1 MFENKLINGYVYAT
15 RFIASWLK
23 VGDNLSSG
31 KDIATFRRWL
41 ESIGELS
48 KEDIN
53 DIINL
58 ATNGRLELQEHAKEF
73 IKNNC

>member
-23 VGDNLSSG
+23 VGGNLKSG

-48 KEDIN
+48 KEDIM
-53 DIINL
+53 NL
-58 ATNGRLELQEHAKEF
+58 F
-73 IKNNC
+73 S